1 MFFKILQY
9 VQNLKK
15 KNFLWLEIFDEID
28 VLFLI

>member
-9 VQNLKK
+9 FQNLKK